1 MLRSLLIHEDEL
13 GLLTD
18 LYEITMSAAYWPHGF
33 KDQTATFELYFRRL
47 PKNRS
52 YIICAGL
59 EQALHYLTN
68 MHFSPESI
76 HYLRSLEIFRSVKP
90 EFWDFLAQL
99 KFTGDVRAIS
109 EGTPIFP
116 LEPIIQVT
124 APLIEAQIAET
135 YLLAVMNMQSM
146 IATKAAR
153 VTTAASGVPCIEFGT
168 RRAHGPQSSLYAAR
182 ASYIGGCIGT
192 SNTLAGKMCGIP
204 VYGTAAHSF
213 TMAFPNELDSFKAF
227 QSVFPSDT
235 ILLIDT
241 YDTLAAAEK
250 IKELTNVKA
259 VRIDS
264 GDLAD
269 LARKVRAILD
279 RNEMNNVKIFLSG
292 DLNEYKIREL
302 LKDGVPVDYFG
313 VGTELATSYDDPAM
327 SGVYKMVEIQNNG
340 GSIPKI
346 KTSPDKPSYPGKK
359 QVYRFLSNGFL
370 KKDLIALENEP
381 PAKDGIPLLI
391 DVIKSGKLVRELP
404 PIDESRNFAMKS
416 VAKLPEELH
425 DLFQPAEYEV
435 ALSTKITDLHRQIA
449 AEVGSH

>member
-1 MLRSLLIHEDEL
+1 MLRSLLIQEDEV

-18 LYEITMSAAYWPHGF
+18 LYEITMSAAYWSHGF
-33 KDQTATFELYFRRL
+33 STSATFELYFRRL

-52 YIICAGL
+52 YILCAGL
-59 EQALHYLTN
+59 EQALHYLTSFR
-68 MHFSPESI
+68 FSTESI
-76 HYLRSLEIFRSVKP
+76 EYLRSLEVFKNVKP

-99 KFTGDVRAIS
+99 KFTGNVRAIP

-153 VTTAASGVPCIEFGT
+153 VVTAAGDVPCIEFGS
-168 RRAHGPQSSLYAAR
+168 RRAHGPQASLYAAR

-192 SNTLAGKMCGIP
+192 SNALAGKMCGIP

-213 TMAFPNELDSFKAF
+213 TMAFPTELASFKAF
-227 QSVFPSDT
+227 QDVFPNDS

-250 IKELTNVKA
+250 IKELRNVKA

-269 LARKVRAILD
+269 LARKVRVILD
-279 RNEMNNVKIFLSG
+279 NNGMNNVKIFLSG
-292 DLNEYKIREL
+292 DLNEYKIHEL
-302 LKDGVPVDYFG
+302 RKTGVPVDYFG

-327 SGVYKMVEIQNNG
+327 SGVYKIVEIQSKEGN
-340 GSIPKI
+340 IPKI
-346 KTSPDKPSYPGKK
+346 KTSPDKPSYPGRK
-359 QVYRFLSNGFL
+359 QVYRFKEQNFYKGDLITLDDESPPENGFPL
-370 KKDLIALENEP
+370 LEVVIKNGKLTKDLPDLN
-381 PAKDGIPLLI
+381 
-391 DVIKSGKLVRELP
+391 
-404 PIDESRNFAMKS
+404 ESRKNAIHSLVHFPQAFHDVTNIATYDVQLS
-416 VAKLPEELH
+416 QKLIHLH
-425 DLFQPAEYEV
+425 N
-435 ALSTKITDLHRQIA
+435 QIA
-449 AEVGSH
+449 HKIVTH